1 MGKHGAL
8 GPPDQDTEVF
18 CVAPACKREILP
30 SEPRVQVSIPH
41 LSGMLHREC
50 LIEWNEALRGDG

>member
-1 MGKHGAL
+1 MGKHSAP

-30 SEPRVQVSIPH
+30 SEPRVQVSISH
-41 LSGMLHREC
+41 LSGTMHTGC
-50 LIEWNEALRGDG
+50 LIEWNEAQRGS